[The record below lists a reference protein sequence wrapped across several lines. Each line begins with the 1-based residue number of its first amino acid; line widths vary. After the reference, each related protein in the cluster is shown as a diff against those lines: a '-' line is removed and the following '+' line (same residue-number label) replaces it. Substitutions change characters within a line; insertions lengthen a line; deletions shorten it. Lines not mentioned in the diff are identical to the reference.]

1 MSQDGM
7 TRLEEVVRAVVT
19 DAEGTSGPA
28 MAALAGE
35 LRTRPKLLLDTLKE
49 LSDLG
54 SQSRERVP
62 EVVDWARELTNEIL
76 RAFGFRD
83 RWPNLVLVTRHEE
96 SEAEETV
103 ELVEGAHHGKQD

>member
-7 TRLEEVVRAVVT
+7 ARLEEVVRAVVT

-28 MAALAGE
+28 MAVLAAE

-62 EVVDWARELTNEIL
+62 EVVDWARELTNDIL

-83 RWPNLVLVTRHEE
+83 RSPNLVPVAQGIVDLMARETQNYVEARGTRP
-96 SEAEETV
+96 
-103 ELVEGAHHGKQD
+103 